1 MEPQGE
7 TAVHPVD
14 TVVAPYDQVLSVEKI
29 EEVRAAPD
37 NQQDQPSK
45 PQGDEAV
52 SGSSTTPVAESAT
65 SEASRP
71 ASATEPVSNSC
82 SADPASPTGEAIEKT
97 TVPQP
102 EIEKQPSPRPQP
114 PKASSESA
122 VVEPKP
128 AETSAEPAPV
138 EALVAPLPTAAVGS
152 NPDKHSKKE
161 KKVSEVH
168 SSDLDNNNTCSR
180 SCICL
185 PEQVDESFVPEET
198 LATVQTF
205 LVDKVGLRSGRV
217 QLDRQLTRSI
227 VQIARNQCS
236 SHSQE
241 IVECTHDLAF
251 PLAQSMH
258 QLTWF
263 CVVPSRCQPALERK
277 ATPTLR
283 WATRAARR

>member
-7 TAVHPVD
+7 TAVHPID
-14 TVVAPYDQVLSVEKI
+14 TVVAPHDQVLSVEKI

-52 SGSSTTPVAESAT
+52 SASTPTPVAESTT

-71 ASATEPVSNSC
+71 ASATEPVSNPC

-97 TVPQP
+97 AVSQP
-102 EIEKQPSPRPQP
+102 ETEKQPSPRPQS
-114 PKASSESA
+114 PKASSESV

-128 AETSAEPAPV
+128 IEVSAEPAPV
-138 EALVAPLPTAAVGS
+138 EASVAPLLTAAAGS

-161 KKVSEVH
+161 KK
-168 SSDLDNNNTCSR
+168 
-180 SCICL
+180 
-185 PEQVDESFVPEET
+185 VDESFVPEET

-205 LVDKVGLRSGRV
+205 LVDK
-217 QLDRQLTRSI
+217 
-227 VQIARNQCS
+227 IARNQCS

-241 IVECTHDLAF
+241 IVEYVNQHLSEKQRRRYVGPLVQRVVDQFAKEAQAKGEDVSVDVQTSVCLVEQMFLSLGRVSPLQDMYTQEEEEMLDLLFHGNEDSDEVAIN
-251 PLAQSMH
+251 
-258 QLTWF
+258 
-263 CVVPSRCQPALERK
+263 
-277 ATPTLR
+277 
-283 WATRAARR
+283 